1 MAIAKNSV
9 DMINGPLW
17 KKMMKF
23 SLTYMLTMSLQQ
35 MYNAADVMVVG
46 RFAGE
51 EALAG
56 VGTCSVLVNLFL
68 NFIMGLAAG
77 ITIVVGQVIGE
88 SHGNTNND
96 SVSQA
101 SHTSI
106 ALAVYSGLIIT
117 GACLFFSKGLLT
129 LTGVPANVMGE
140 ASAYLRVMALGYVP
154 SLIYNFGSAILRA
167 KGDTKRPLYIVAIS
181 GVINV
186 VLNLV
191 FVCAFKMA
199 ASGVALATVISKVF
213 NAIVMLYILCNEND
227 GTRIN
232 LKKVYVHKKPFLR
245 ILKLGLPSGI
255 QSAVYSASNILVQS
269 SVNSFGSAAI
279 AGSSAGTSITEFYNI
294 MFNSTYQSSIVFT
307 SQNYGARKFDRIKRI
322 FGIGVIFTCVLW
334 GLQSVVTF
342 FFGRDLIGLY
352 STDPEV
358 IKWAMRKFMLLG
370 YSYGLLGF
378 SNVLSGALRG
388 MGASIVNMATSII
401 GVCGIRIVWIMTVF
415 RAAPVFETL
424 FWCYPVSWLGVSIL
438 HGIMFVLVYKKAK
451 YNYLNY
457 NM

>member
-1 MAIAKNSV
+1 MKTNSV

-17 KKMMKF
+17 GKMMKF
-23 SLTYMLTMSLQQ
+23 SFTYMLTMSLQQ
-35 MYNAADVMVVG
+35 LYSAADVMVVG

-88 SHGNTNND
+88 SQGNTNSD
-96 SVSQA
+96 SVSRA
-101 SHTSI
+101 VHTSI

-140 ASAYLRVMALGYVP
+140 ATAYLRVMALGYVP
-154 SLIYNFGSAILRA
+154 SLIYNFGSAVLRA

-186 VLNLV
+186 MLNLV
-191 FVCAFKMA
+191 FVCFFKMA

-213 NAIVMLYILCNEND
+213 NAIVLLYILCNEKD
-227 GTRIN
+227 GTKVY
-232 LKKVYVHKKPFLR
+232 LKKVRVHKKPFFR
-245 ILKLGLPSGI
+245 ILKLGLPSGV

-294 MFNSTYQSSIVFT
+294 MFNSVYQSSIVFT
-307 SQNYGARKFDRIKRI
+307 SQNFGARKFDRIKRA
-322 FGIGVIFTCVLW
+322 FGIGIIFTCILW
-334 GLQSVVTF
+334 GIQSLVTF
-342 FFGRDLIGLY
+342 FFGKNLIGLY
-352 STDPEV
+352 TTDTEV
-358 IKWAMRKFMLLG
+358 VKWATRKFMILG
-370 YSYGLLGF
+370 YTYGILGF

-415 RAAPVFETL
+415 KEFHTFETL
-424 FWCYPVSWLGVSIL
+424 FWCYPISWLGVSIL
-438 HGIMFVLVYKKAK
+438 HGIMFILVYKRAK
-451 YNYLNY
+451 RLSA
-457 NM
+457 

>member
-1 MAIAKNSV
+1 MAITKNSV

-17 KKMMKF
+17 KKMTKF
-23 SLTYMLTMSLQQ
+23 SLVYMLTMSLQQ
-35 MYNAADVMVVG
+35 LYNAADVMVVG

-77 ITIVVGQVIGE
+77 ITIVVGQAIGE
-88 SHGNTNND
+88 SQGDTNSD

-101 SHTSI
+101 AHTSI
-106 ALAVYSGLIIT
+106 ALAIYSGLVIT
-117 GACLFFSKGLLT
+117 GACLLFSKGLLSI
-129 LTGVPANVMGE
+129 TGVPENVMGE
-140 ASAYLRVMALGYVP
+140 ASKYLRVMALGYVP

-191 FVCAFKMA
+191 FVCVFKMA

-213 NAIVMLYILCNEND
+213 NAVIILHILCREND
-227 GTRIN
+227 GTRIY
-232 LKKVYVHKKPFLR
+232 LKKIRVYKKPFLK

-279 AGSSAGTSITEFYNI
+279 AGSAAAASITEFYNI
-294 MFNSTYQSSIVFT
+294 MFNSVYQSSIVFT

-322 FGIGVIFTCVLW
+322 FGIGVLFVAALW
-334 GLQSVVTF
+334 GLQSLITF
-342 FFGRDLIGLY
+342 FFGRILIGFY
-352 STDPEV
+352 ATEPKV
-358 IKWAMRKFMLLG
+358 IEWAMRRFMIIG
-370 YSYGLLGF
+370 YSYGFLGF
-378 SNVLSGALRG
+378 SNVLSGGLRG
-388 MGASIVNMATSII
+388 MGASVINMITSII
-401 GVCGIRIVWIMTVF
+401 GVCGIRIVWILTVF
-415 RAAPVFETL
+415 KAIGTFESL
-424 FWCYPVSWLGVSIL
+424 FWCYPISWLGVSIL
-438 HGIMFVLVYKKAK
+438 HGIMFVVVFKKAK
-451 YNYLNY
+451 K
-457 NM
+457 NMYA

>member
-1 MAIAKNSV
+1 MAIRTNSV

-35 MYNAADVMVVG
+35 LYNAADVMVVG

-88 SHGNTNND
+88 SQGNSNSD

-101 SHTSI
+101 AHTSI
-106 ALAVYSGLIIT
+106 ALSIYSGLIIT

-129 LTGVPANVMGE
+129 MTGVPANVME
-140 ASAYLRVMALGYVP
+140 QATAYLRVMALGYVP

-191 FVCAFKMA
+191 FVCFFKMA
-199 ASGVALATVISKVF
+199 ASGVALATVISKIF
-213 NAIVMLYILCNEND
+213 NALMILCILCREND
-227 GTRIN
+227 GTRIYLN
-232 LKKVYVHKKPFLR
+232 KIRIYKKPFFN

-279 AGSSAGTSITEFYNI
+279 AGSSAATSITEFYNI

-307 SQNYGARKFDRIKRI
+307 SQNYGARKFHRIKRI
-322 FGIGVIFTCVLW
+322 FGIGVLFTCIIW
-334 GLQSVVTF
+334 GAQALVTF
-342 FFGRDLIGLY
+342 LFGRSLIGLY
-352 STDPEV
+352 TADPDV
-358 IKWAMRKFMLLG
+358 VKWAMRKFMLLG
-370 YSYGLLGF
+370 YCYGLLGF

-388 MGASIVNMATSII
+388 MGASIINMATSIT
-401 GVCGIRIVWIMTVF
+401 GVCGIRVVWIMTVF
-415 RAAPVFETL
+415 KANPEFETL
-424 FWCYPVSWLGVSIL
+424 FWCYPISWLGVSIL
-438 HGIMFVLVYKKAK
+438 HGIMFILVFKKAK
-451 YNYLNY
+451 KEYCH
-457 NM
+457 

>member
-1 MAIAKNSV
+1 MALKAKKV

-17 KKMMKF
+17 NKMLKF
-23 SLTYMLTMSLQQ
+23 SLTYMLTMTLQQ
-35 MYNAADVMVVG
+35 LYNAADVMVVG

-77 ITIVVGQVIGE
+77 ITIVIGQAIGE
-88 SHGNTNND
+88 SQGSTNSD
-96 SVSQA
+96 GVSQA
-101 SHTSI
+101 AHTSI
-106 ALAVYSGLIIT
+106 ALAIYSGLLIT

-129 LTGVPANVMGE
+129 MTGVPANVMGE
-140 ASAYLRVMALGYVP
+140 ASDYLRVMALGYVP
-154 SLIYNFGSAILRA
+154 SLIYNFGAAILRA

-181 GVINV
+181 GIINV
-186 VLNLV
+186 VLNLI
-191 FVCAFKMA
+191 FVCGFGMA
-199 ASGVALATVISKVF
+199 ASGVAVATVISKVF
-213 NAIVMLYILCNEND
+213 NAIVILYILCHEND
-227 GTRIN
+227 GTRIY
-232 LKKVYVHKKPFLR
+232 LKKLRVFKKPFLR

-279 AGSSAGTSITEFYNI
+279 AGSAAGTSITEFYNI
-294 MFNSTYQSSIVFT
+294 MFNSVYQSSIVFT

-322 FGIGVIFTCVLW
+322 VGIGMDFTCVFW
-334 GLQSVVTF
+334 GLQALVTL
-342 FFGRDLIGLY
+342 FFGRHLLGLY
-352 STDPEV
+352 ATDPNV
-358 IKWAMRKFMLLG
+358 IKWGMRKFMLLG
-370 YSYGLLGF
+370 YCYGCLGF

-415 RAAPVFETL
+415 KASPTFETL
-424 FWCYPVSWLGVSIL
+424 FLCYPMSWLGVAVL
-438 HGIMFVLVYKKAK
+438 HGIMFIVIFKRAK
-451 YNYLNY
+451 TEYLN
-457 NM
+457 